1 MLDTSSPLF
10 IELLLWTIYALLAVA
25 VGITVWSVLR
35 TMKKQGPSERY
46 SNGIA
51 VRRIAWGTAAV
62 LVVLLAL
69 TFLTGSTEPL
79 IINGRPYNDT
89 FWLRTCDMLI
99 NTSLALIV
107 IAVICVTYST
117 FRLYRR
123 H

>member
-79 IINGRPYNDT
+79 VINGRPYNDT

-99 NTSLALIV
+99 NTALALIV

-123 H
+123 L

>member
-62 LVVLLAL
+62 LAALLAL

-99 NTSLALIV
+99 NTALALIV

>member
-99 NTSLALIV
+99 NTALALIV

>member
-62 LVVLLAL
+62 LAALLAL

-79 IINGRPYNDT
+79 VINGRPYSDT

-99 NTSLALIV
+99 NTALALIV